1 MSEIASTALPQ
12 VVASKGPQSATSR
25 ARDENSATG
34 EGGDAFS
41 RVLDQQLANRREAS
55 RSEES
60 ARQHRAEGEAP
71 AEHAAANAQ
80 ATQAASTGKSG
91 KKDVAEHKVA
101 ARDAAEASS
110 GRVEADRGED
120 TQVAAGIA
128 ALLPALAGDA
138 AKDADAPLSMQAG
151 TQPTVPGGR
160 SAATAGV
167 AGPVAAEAA
176 AGALATAGAA
186 QSATGEKI
194 LPRAVGAPADED
206 GQPQRPDGQAPT
218 ELLEGD
224 AVDLQRPRIV
234 RKPAAADAPMA
245 GVPTG
250 KEAAL
255 QAAAAGGEAPIMSS
269 TAGGGDGPAAQ
280 IAMQAGAAMRSH
292 GSPAAQPMPA
302 YIATPAGQPGWAED
316 VGNRVVLLAG
326 RDESAAELILTPPQ
340 LGRVEVSIRVSGEHT
355 TAHFVAATPAAR
367 DALEQAMPRLREVLA
382 EAGISLGDANVNT
395 QAQQQRGEGGNGG
408 GHYRPRYENGIAGEG
423 PVAVSQG
430 LLRRSDGLVD
440 TFA

>member
-25 ARDENSATG
+25 SRDETSATG

-41 RVLDQQLANRREAS
+41 RVLTSSWQTVARPHAARSPPAS
-55 RSEES
+55 TG
-60 ARQHRAEGEAP
+60 AEGEAP

-167 AGPVAAEAA
+167 AGSGCGRGRRRGP
-176 AGALATAGAA
+176 
-186 QSATGEKI
+186 
-194 LPRAVGAPADED
+194 
-206 GQPQRPDGQAPT
+206 
-218 ELLEGD
+218 
-224 AVDLQRPRIV
+224 
-234 RKPAAADAPMA
+234 
-245 GVPTG
+245 
-250 KEAAL
+250 
-255 QAAAAGGEAPIMSS
+255 
-269 TAGGGDGPAAQ
+269 GDGRG
-280 IAMQAGAAMRSH
+280 GAVRH
-292 GSPAAQPMPA
+292 G
-302 YIATPAGQPGWAED
+302 
-316 VGNRVVLLAG
+316 
-326 RDESAAELILTPPQ
+326 
-340 LGRVEVSIRVSGEHT
+340 
-355 TAHFVAATPAAR
+355 
-367 DALEQAMPRLREVLA
+367 
-382 EAGISLGDANVNT
+382 
-395 QAQQQRGEGGNGG
+395 
-408 GHYRPRYENGIAGEG
+408 
-423 PVAVSQG
+423 
-430 LLRRSDGLVD
+430 
-440 TFA
+440 